1 MTELEDRLRT
11 AFQAKADRVSPE
23 LPPLYLQPA
32 RRPGS
37 VTRGGGSRTWSRAHR
52 RWLAPVAA
60 AAAVLAVVAAALA
73 VAGALPGVV
82 APAVAPIQTS
92 VPPYYVALI
101 SAAPSVSVP
110 TPAAK
115 AATVRLTSTG
125 AVLARITPP
134 RPYTSF
140 LAISGATDDRTFV
153 LLAQGRPN
161 SEGIFQQRFF
171 VIHIDPTA
179 ASPADRAQLTALPA
193 IDISGANEVVAM
205 AMSPDGQ
212 SLAAILLSDS
222 SEHLYVY
229 NLQTGQTRIWV
240 RKLCGA
246 CQQTELGGSDYY
258 PPSVVT
264 LSWTSNGKALAFVA
278 DAGPSQVRLLDLG
291 APGDNVQPASKP
303 FVIRGM
309 PVKVWSGVDMTPDG
323 KTIFI
328 GYPNGR
334 GRSNWIGLMRYS
346 VTTGALTP
354 INNLTLVNEGTIT
367 GYVPDADSV
376 LWTSY
381 NGSKIIVMGARPG
394 QTAGVYSGSSYR
406 PIPWPAYV
414 VDAAW

>member
-1 MTELEDRLRT
+1 MTQLEDRLRT
-11 AFQAKADRVSPE
+11 ALQAKAADVPSE
-23 LPPLYLQPA
+23 FPPLYLQPV
-32 RRPGS
+32 RRPGA
-37 VTRGGGSRTWSRAHR
+37 VARGGGNRAWPRAHR
-52 RWLAPVAA
+52 RWLAPLAA
-60 AAAVLAVVAAALA
+60 AAAVLAVVAAVLA
-73 VAGALPGVV
+73 AAGALPGAV
-82 APAVAPIQTS
+82 APPVAPIQTS
-92 VPPYYVALI
+92 VPPYYVALT
-101 SAAPSVSVP
+101 SSAPSVSVP

-125 AVLARITPP
+125 AVLARLAPP

-140 LAISGATDDRTFV
+140 IAISGATDDRTFV
-153 LLAQGRPN
+153 LLAQGRQDRNGVFP
-161 SEGIFQQRFF
+161 QRFF
-171 VIHIDPTA
+171 VLHVDPA
-179 ASPADRAQLTALPA
+179 AAAADRAQLTALPA
-193 IDISGANEVVAM
+193 IDISGTDVVEAM

-222 SEHLYVY
+222 WEHLYVY
-229 NLQTGQTRIWV
+229 NLATGQTRIWV
-240 RKLCGA
+240 RKLCGT
-246 CQQTELGGSDYY
+246 CHQTELGGTDYY

-278 DAGPSQVRLLDLG
+278 DAGPSQVRLLDLS
-291 APGDNVQPASKP
+291 ASGDNVQPASKP

-309 PVKVWSGVDMTPDG
+309 PVRVWSGVDMTPDG

-328 GYPNGR
+328 GYPNRR
-334 GRSNWIGLMRYS
+334 GRSVWIGLMRYS
-346 VTTGALTP
+346 VTTGKLTP

-367 GYVPDADSV
+367 GYVPDADTV

-394 QTAGVYSGSSYR
+394 QTAGVYSGSSYT